1 MSRKLPDYPVYEDG
15 TTVYLLQED
24 SFEFELSLGDIID
37 EVMSTHHEPGDVL
50 GNQLTTH
57 NQL

>member
-24 SFEFELSLGDIID
+24 LPEFELSLGDIID
-37 EVMSTHHEPGDVL
+37 EVMNAYHEPGDTL
-50 GNQLTTH
+50 GY
-57 NQL
+57 